1 MDQSIVTVVMSPR
14 ERFNLALRSLA
25 SLYENTKIPFAL
37 IVVDGGSP
45 RAIRRQLA
53 RAAHECGFRLIRRD
67 HFLTPN
73 EARNLAIL
81 EVKTRYIAFVDND
94 VIYSPGWL
102 DALVA
107 CAEETGADIV
117 GPLTC
122 IGEPAHTRVHIAG
135 GTCGFVEEGGARRF
149 KDLQRFMNRA
159 LRDVAGQLKR
169 EPCDYAEFHCMLAR
183 TALFKRLGPL
193 DEALKA
199 TREHLDFCLSAKRLG
214 AKVWFEP
221 KSVVTQAAP
230 ELIELSDIPFYLL
243 RWSDD
248 WAMGSMRHFMQKWD
262 CQFDMA
268 ALRSNWIKKHRDEA
282 IEPLRRPLRT
292 LVGRRVADI
301 LCAPIGSALEQIVI
315 PRAVR
320 RRPSGGP

>member
-1 MDQSIVTVVMSPR
+1 MTESTVTVIMSPR
-14 ERFNLALRSLA
+14 ERFNLALRSLV
-25 SLYENTKIPFAL
+25 SLYENTKIPFEL

-45 RAIRRQLA
+45 RAIRRQLE
-53 RAAHECGFRLIRRD
+53 RAARERGFRLVRRD

-73 EARNLAIL
+73 EARNLAIPQ
-81 EVKTRYIAFVDND
+81 VTTRYIAFVDND

-122 IGEPAHTRVHIAG
+122 IGEPAHTRIHIAG
-135 GTCGFVEEGGARRF
+135 GMFGFVEESGTRRF
-149 KDLQRFMNRA
+149 KDSQRFMNRP

-183 TALFKRLGPL
+183 TALFERLGPL

-199 TREHLDFCLSAKRLG
+199 TREHLDFCLSAKRQG

-221 KSVVTQAAP
+221 RSVVTQAAP

-268 ALRSNWIKKHRDEA
+268 ALRRDWIKKHRDEA

-301 LCAPIGSALEQIVI
+301 LCAPIGTTLEQIII
-315 PRAVR
+315 PRVAR
-320 RRPSGGP
+320 RRPSDGF